1 MHTWSPA
8 PENIVPGTLTNARA
22 ATSAG
27 VELGRKLLLAAR
39 AGDTNH
45 VLDLMAQGAPFTTDW
60 LGTSPLH
67 LAALGGHA
75 STAAVLLRAGVSRD
89 ARTKVERTPL
99 HLAAHAGHE
108 AVATVLLDHGAAVD
122 CRDMLRMTP
131 LHWACARGHAA
142 LAALLVRRGA
152 DPRARCKF
160 RRSALALADKLPA
173 VRAAVEEAMADRD
186 QAASVRAIQEEMAV
200 DEVTDSKPYETVQMQ
215 IPVEEKYTQPTI
227 RIPHKF
233 NKLNIDNEQQ
243 RQPVGNGAESHAT
256 GAALLRHHG
265 ITLLPADDG
274 STVLSALQ
282 SGRTVVL
289 SDAGKLM
296 LKENSSPAA
305 APTPPTPA
313 TATAA
318 PPRAGVVVRA
328 CPARSPPRPGVKVF
342 TVNKQPDKDVQRSPS
357 PPRRRGGARLPRP
370 LPAAPRGQGV
380 HRQQAAR
387 QGRAGIALSLPPAP
401 AWWCA
406 PAPPAPR
413 RAPGS
418 RCSPST
424 SSPTRTCRYSALPP
438 PPRRRGGARLPRPL
452 PAAPRGQGVHRQQ
465 AARQGRAGIALSLP
479 PAPAWWCAPAPPAP
493 RRAPGSRCSPSTSS
507 PTRTCRYSALPPPR
521 AGVVVRACP
530 ARSPPRPGVKVFTV
544 NKQPDK
550 DVQIKYVQLPA
561 DATILSP
568 HKAAMKAKS
577 KVVRAAA
584 ATGTGTGTVTGTGT
598 GTGTTGNRPGVKII
612 MNKASFSKLLATA
625 TRAHGS
631 GDNEPLSLG
640 NARGEAVVC
649 VPEQFV
655 RSMSARYLR
664 AQLLAAHAAL
674 AELQRQLKHARA
686 QLAATQPG

>member
-1 MHTWSPA
+1 MA
-8 PENIVPGTLTNARA
+8 EPEEGAEEEVVVRLATTPQIILPESIVPGPLTNSRA

-39 AGDTNH
+39 AGDTNQ

-67 LAALGGHA
+67 LAALGGHLG
-75 STAAVLLRAGVSRD
+75 TAAVLLRAGVSRD

-108 AVATVLLDHGAAVD
+108 AVAAVLLDHGAAVD

-152 DPRARCKF
+152 DPGARCKF
-160 RRSALALADKLPA
+160 RRTPLSLAAHCPALSAALHRA
-173 VRAAVEEAMADRD
+173 VAERD
-186 QAASVRAIQEEMAV
+186 QAASVRAIQQEMAV
-200 DEVTDSKPYETVQMQ
+200 DDVTESKVYETVQMQ
-215 IPVEEKYTQPTI
+215 IPTEEKPTQPTI
-227 RIPHKF
+227 RIQH
-233 NKLNIDNEQQ
+233 KLNKPILETNEQAQ
-243 RQPVGNGAESHAT
+243 QPLGNGTDTNAT

-296 LKENSSPAA
+296 LKENSSPPA
-305 APTPPTPA
+305 APAPPSPSPAPPVTPHSPA
-313 TATAA
+313 
-318 PPRAGVVVRA
+318 PRAGVLVRA
-328 CPARSPPRPGVKVF
+328 RPAREPPKPGVKVF
-342 TVNKQPDKDVQRSPS
+342 TVNKQPDK
-357 PPRRRGGARLPRP
+357 
-370 LPAAPRGQGV
+370 
-380 HRQQAAR
+380 HM
-387 QGRAGIALSLPPAP
+387 
-401 AWWCA
+401 
-406 PAPPAPR
+406 
-413 RAPGS
+413 
-418 RCSPST
+418 
-424 SSPTRTCRYSALPP
+424 
-438 PPRRRGGARLPRPL
+438 
-452 PAAPRGQGVHRQQ
+452 
-465 AARQGRAGIALSLP
+465 
-479 PAPAWWCAPAPPAP
+479 
-493 RRAPGSRCSPSTSS
+493 
-507 PTRTCRYSALPPPR
+507 
-521 AGVVVRACP
+521 
-530 ARSPPRPGVKVFTV
+530 
-544 NKQPDK
+544 
-550 DVQIKYVQLPA
+550 QIKYVQLPP

-577 KVVRAAA
+577 KVIRAAA
-584 ATGTGTGTVTGTGT
+584 GTGTGT
-598 GTGTTGNRPGVKII
+598 GTGTGAGSGTAGTNRPGVKII

-625 TRAHGS
+625 TKAHGS

-640 NARGEAVVC
+640 AARGEAVVC

-674 AELQRQLKHARA
+674 AELQRQLNQARA
-686 QLAATQPG
+686 QLASTQPG